1 MLILTT
7 ILAIG
12 SGMHAFFRHKR
23 EGKEAVSAQ
32 RLIFGLYSAGFLAAV
47 LIDFSQLLVSIQ
59 FGDHNGLSLYFGY
72 ATIVLL
78 LSYGAV
84 LMGVSRRLY

>member
-1 MLILTT
+1 MLLLTI

-12 SGMHAFFRHKR
+12 SGTHAFYRHKR

-32 RLIFGLYSAGFLAAV
+32 RVIFGVYSIGFLAAC
-47 LIDFSQLLVSIQ
+47 LLDFSQLLISVQ
-59 FGDHNGLSLYFGY
+59 FGDHKGLSLYFAY

-84 LMGVSRRLY
+84 LMGVNRRLY